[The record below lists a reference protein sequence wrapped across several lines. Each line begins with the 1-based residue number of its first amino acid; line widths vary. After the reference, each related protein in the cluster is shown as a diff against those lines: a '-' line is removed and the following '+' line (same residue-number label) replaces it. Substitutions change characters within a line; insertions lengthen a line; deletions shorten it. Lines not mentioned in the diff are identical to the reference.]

1 MEINDKILLHKV
13 LSTDKK
19 SKYFQIILTNKSTV
33 ELWKVPK
40 MAFYTV
46 IAMIALQLVISALW
60 IADIKPPILQSLA
73 TSKSTLSQS
82 QSLSLSPERIQK
94 VTQLIEGTTTVKEW
108 TIEDKKD
115 AFLFSLILT
124 TPILEDNSNLVQ
136 LRFVNHQG
144 EFTTPKAKAKAI
156 WKPNAISAQGQDSST
171 IKILISKSEF
181 QKKSTQTLNLTALEN
196 QKLIFR
202 INLDL
207 EQIKSLLSQGKTL
220 SQANGSQIY
229 KK

>member
-19 SKYFQIILTNKSTV
+19 SKHFQVILTNKSTV

-40 MAFYTV
+40 MAIYAV
-46 IAMIALQLVISALW
+46 IAMIGFQLVVSALW
-60 IADIKPPILQSLA
+60 IADIKPPSLQSLA
-73 TSKSTLSQS
+73 TSKSTLFQ
-82 QSLSLSPERIQK
+82 SLSPERIQK

-136 LRFVNHQG
+136 LKFVNPQG
-144 EFTTPKAKAKAI
+144 EFITPKAKAI
-156 WKPNAISAQGQDSST
+156 WKPNAISTKGQDSST

-181 QKKSTQTLNLTALEN
+181 HKKSTQTLNLTTLEN
-196 QKLIFR
+196 QKVKFR

-207 EQIKSLLSQGKTL
+207 EQIKSVLSQGKNL
-220 SQANGSQIY
+220 SQANGNHLY